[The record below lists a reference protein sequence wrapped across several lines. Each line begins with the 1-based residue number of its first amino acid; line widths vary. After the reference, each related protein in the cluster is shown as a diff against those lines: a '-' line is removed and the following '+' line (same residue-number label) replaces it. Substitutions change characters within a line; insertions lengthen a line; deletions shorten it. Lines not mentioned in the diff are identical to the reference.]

1 MTLKT
6 ALKAG
11 VGMKKGDIIII
22 AIVLTLAIV
31 LATVFYIGGDAGK
44 TVIISVNNESVFEGP
59 LSKNEEIDL
68 ETNLVVIED
77 GQVFVKS
84 ADCHN
89 QICVRH
95 RPISKKGETIVCLP
109 NKVLIEIK

>member
-1 MTLKT
+1 
-6 ALKAG
+6 
-11 VGMKKGDIIII
+11 MKKGDIIII
-22 AIVLTLAIV
+22 AVVLSLALILTLA
-31 LATVFYIGGDAGK
+31 FFIGGDAGK
-44 TVIISVNNESVFEGP
+44 TVKISVNNECVFEGS
-59 LSKNEEIDL
+59 LSSNKEIDL
-68 ETNLVVIED
+68 ETNLVVIEN